1 MQLHPER
8 ILVAISVFSIQFRLM
23 VILLTV
29 ILSLFETSPVS
40 LKLSL
45 KTAKDNGD
53 SGVEDIVVSGN

>member
-1 MQLHPER
+1 M
-8 ILVAISVFSIQFRLM
+8 AISVSSIHFRLM

-45 KTAKDNGD
+45 KMAKDNGD
-53 SGVEDIVVSGN
+53 GGVEDIVVSGN